1 MDILA
6 ALGLAGLLL
15 IKEAGVPIP
24 IPGDLLVIG
33 AGVATAG
40 QPLAALAMLLVILVA
55 GYAGGSIQFALA
67 RGALRRPLIALLT
80 RFGVG
85 VARIEALAERLRRG
99 GARGVAVAR
108 ATPGV
113 RVPAIAASGVAGLPM
128 RSFGPGLVA
137 GNTIFVGGHFLL
149 GFVVGLP
156 AVALIQSAAPLLA
169 VAAFVALAVLGAVGW
184 LIVRRRRRG
193 GAPAAAGD
201 AGGTDYTAWADAA
214 CPACV
219 TVALVRRQ

>member
-1 MDILA
+1 
-6 ALGLAGLLL
+6 
-15 IKEAGVPIP
+15 
-24 IPGDLLVIG
+24 
-33 AGVATAG
+33 
-40 QPLAALAMLLVILVA
+40 
-55 GYAGGSIQFALA
+55 
-67 RGALRRPLIALLT
+67 
-80 RFGVG
+80 
-85 VARIEALAERLRRG
+85 
-99 GARGVAVAR
+99 
-108 ATPGV
+108 
-113 RVPAIAASGVAGLPM
+113 M